1 MKTLI
6 EAVEEWIDQR
16 ISSVSGIGEL
26 EARFKDMA
34 EIQSRDALTI
44 EGLQKRLSNFIDLNS
59 SGDSY
64 TADAGESMFE
74 GDQALE
80 EFKNTIEDLESRFN
94 DLESEVEDA
103 QSAIEDI
110 PDAYSIEV
118 MIDDAVETKVMDA
131 VMAELDSIDFKV
143 TVER

>member
-6 EAVEEWIDQR
+6 TAVEEWIDDRVWKASRVAEHEAQFDDNEQKLNVLHEQVTELKALLYLD
-16 ISSVSGIGEL
+16 SS
-26 EARFKDMA
+26 K
-34 EIQSRDALTI
+34 
-44 EGLQKRLSNFIDLNS
+44 
-59 SGDSY
+59 
-64 TADAGESMFE
+64 ADAGESMHE

>member
-6 EAVEEWIDQR
+6 ETIEAWIDER
-16 ISSVSGIGEL
+16 VYVASRVL
-26 EARFKDMA
+26 EFEAKFKEMK

-110 PDAYSIEV
+110 PDTYSIEV
-118 MIDDAVETKVMDA
+118 MIDDALETKVMDA